1 MLYLWQNTFGYV
13 TSCPIS
19 LVEDEQ
25 AKWKMWK
32 YFIKPC
38 TKNVRNQIE
47 YARNDDIIRTKMQH
61 KMKKGV

>member
-19 LVEDEQ
+19 SGEDEQ

-38 TKNVRNQIE
+38 IKTVRNQID
-47 YARNDDIIRTKMQH
+47 YAAKDDMNKNVTQKI
-61 KMKKGV
+61 KKGV